1 MKRTLVKKPQ
11 RASAGFLKTSARDH
25 LKLPYARILIPEGDG
40 RFSAEVLEFPGCYS
54 QGNSAE
60 DAFENLEKAAVAWIE
75 ACQKLGQEI
84 PPPSANQGYGGRFAL
99 RLPRSLHRLAAHKAE
114 RDGVSL
120 NQCLVTA
127 IAAWVGAD
135 NLFERIARK
144 IDTHFVQMLGKSD
157 REGSD
162 IETLLKSTPNI
173 DRDILR
179 QYLEELVRM
188 LRVPPKRGNTSPY
201 SGPRLTPTGKTTWT
215 GSRKALGSHYS
226 AI

>member
-1 MKRTLVKKPQ
+1 MKKSLVRKPPRETASFSKKGP
-11 RASAGFLKTSARDH
+11 RDY

-60 DAFENLEKAAVAWIE
+60 EAFENLEKAAAAWIE

-120 NQCLVTA
+120 NQCFVTA

-135 NLFERIARK
+135 NLFERITRK
-144 IDTHFVQMLGKSD
+144 IETNFVQVLRKSD
-157 REGSD
+157 LEKPD
-162 IETLLKSTPNI
+162 IEALLKSTPNI
-173 DRDILR
+173 DRETLR
-179 QYLEELVRM
+179 QYLEELARM
-188 LRVPPKRGNTSPY
+188 LRVPHKRGNTSPY
-201 SGPRLTPTGKTTWT
+201 SGPRLTPTGKTAWT
-215 GSRKALGSHYS
+215 GARKALRSHYS